1 MPVITGIKQQKKKD
15 RVNVYL
21 DDKFGFGIDL
31 DNFVLL
37 HLKVDQELT
46 DKEVE
51 EIVKKAE
58 FQKTWEKLLRF
69 AMMRPRSSK
78 EVEMWFKKKEVH
90 ESIQPELI
98 KKLKHFDLLDDEK
111 FAAWWVEQRQ
121 TFRPK
126 PKRVLSLELRVKGI
140 SKEIADKVLGEE
152 VVDEVKMAKR
162 ILEKKAYKWRNL
174 EPRARKQKISQYLA
188 GKGFSWEI
196 INTII
201 NQEGDFDD

>member
-1 MPVITGIKQQKKKD
+1 MPVITSIKQQKKKD

-46 DKEVE
+46 EKEVE
-51 EIVKKAE
+51 EIVRKAE

-69 AMMRPRSSK
+69 AMTRPRSSK

-90 ESIQPELI
+90 ESIHPDLI

-111 FAAWWVEQRQ
+111 FAKWWVEQRQ
-121 TFRPK
+121 SFRPK
-126 PKRVLSLELRVKGI
+126 PKRILNQELRIKGI
-140 SKEIADKVLGEE
+140 SKEIVDEVLGEE
-152 VVDEVKMAKR
+152 VVDEEKMAKE
-162 ILEKKAYKWRNL
+162 ILTKKAYKWQNL
-174 EPRARKQKISQYLA
+174 EPRVRKQKISTYLA

-196 INTII
+196 IEKVLNLH
-201 NQEGDFDD
+201 